1 MEGALIEANAEL
13 RTIMK
18 RIWKSAASD
27 KVCTLPGLIIK
38 YITVLGFQN
47 IKMIY
52 HILINSKKVLDKL
65 VPPPS
70 DPACQDDDIAVGKFY
85 ATVLIQVMV
94 SFIYIVFQY
103 LIIKGCF
110 INMFSFDIQTG
121 LF

>member
-27 KVCTLPGLIIK
+27 KVCI
-38 YITVLGFQN
+38 ITVTIINDVIILNYRN
-47 IKMIY
+47 IQIMNYI
-52 HILINSKKVLDKL
+52 IIKVLDKL

-70 DPACQDDDIAVGKFY
+70 DPASQDDDIAVGKFY

-94 SFIYIVFQY
+94 FYI
-103 LIIKGCF
+103 L
-110 INMFSFDIQTG
+110 
-121 LF
+121 L

>member
-18 RIWKSAASD
+18 RIWKSSASD
-27 KVCTLPGLIIK
+27 KVCTVTGTIIYDAIILDYRNIRIMNYVLI
-38 YITVLGFQN
+38 
-47 IKMIY
+47 
-52 HILINSKKVLDKL
+52 KVLDKL

-70 DPACQDDDIAVGKFY
+70 DPASQDDDIAVGKFY

-94 SFIYIVFQY
+94 FHILLQFSITTR
-103 LIIKGCF
+103 
-110 INMFSFDIQTG
+110 ININLSKPHFHKHDIETG